1 MAAHLLF
8 LLKNT
13 WWSQPLLHHQSSFH
27 GLFVCS
33 YFKSQG
39 ETDVQ
44 GVQLFCCSGLNN
56 CGDEWNI
63 FWWRDKQTPKA
74 CKTETDLHS
83 FRIILSVMVSN
94 MSSFPV
100 IQTVLFC
107 FSHTET
113 FVGSNVIL
121 ENYREKK
128 TWSAPTSCKSKDRLV
143 CKFHQ
148 RLLVVDTK
156 CPRAAC
162 ILGTDLPLWAKR
174 KKNLKQLLLK
184 GRMKTDIWG
193 QFIFKLGS
201 AQSSEGGR
209 ATAGCEEGVLT
220 LDRLNR
226 THDPLTV
233 SQKHK

>member
-1 MAAHLLF
+1 MIYVIVLSQFQLQTTASRWQHIFF

-39 ETDVQ
+39 EETDVQ
-44 GVQLFCCSGLNN
+44 GVQLFCCSGLKN

-63 FWWRDKQTPKA
+63 FWWRDKQTRKG
-74 CKTETDLHS
+74 CKTESDLHS

-94 MSSFPV
+94 SVYMSSLLWYKQSYF
-100 IQTVLFC
+100 VLA
-107 FSHTET
+107 TQT
-113 FVGSNVIL
+113 FVGSDVIT
-121 ENYREKK
+121 EKKK

-174 KKNLKQLLLK
+174 RKILKQLLLK
-184 GRMKTDIWG
+184 GRMKTDI
-193 QFIFKLGS
+193 
-201 AQSSEGGR
+201 
-209 ATAGCEEGVLT
+209 
-220 LDRLNR
+220 
-226 THDPLTV
+226 
-233 SQKHK
+233 